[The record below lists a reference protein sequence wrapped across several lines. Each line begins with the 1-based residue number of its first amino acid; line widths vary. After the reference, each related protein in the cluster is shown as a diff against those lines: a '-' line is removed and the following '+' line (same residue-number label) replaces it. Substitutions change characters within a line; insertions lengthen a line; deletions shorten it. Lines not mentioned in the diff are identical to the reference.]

1 MYVDYWSSVQ
11 ALNYFYNCVNFVL
24 DFTSNDSFILNNIND
39 FDTESSSS
47 SSISK
52 KKIINKKK
60 IKDQKNKYIDGRVNL
75 FIVLLNIILI
85 YNVI

>member
-1 MYVDYWSSVQ
+1 M
-11 ALNYFYNCVNFVL
+11 LKHFVL
-24 DFTSNDSFILNNIND
+24 DFTSNDGFILNNIND

-47 SSISK
+47 SSMS
-52 KKIINKKK
+52 KKK
-60 IKDQKNKYIDGRVNL
+60 IKDKKNKYINGRVNL

>member
-1 MYVDYWSSVQ
+1 V
-11 ALNYFYNCVNFVL
+11 LKHFVL
-24 DFTSNDSFILNNIND
+24 DFTSNDSFILNNSND

-47 SSISK
+47 SSMSK